1 MRMRRRKSSYKVRK
15 ASETPSRM
23 CILHLQISGLQ
34 DEFLAMQ
41 VQKLQS
47 GNVRSKE
54 QHSLAEENMRS
65 LHASEISAKEGDLR
79 LLQQRYDDAVKQ
91 NEVQRTDSAA
101 KVSSDLVYWRTVPH
115 SVGYARYLCGLT
127 SKVFGYK
134 LYFRAAFGGFSGLL
148 VCSSIASTCCGGLQ
162 QVKLYEQYRGWLHD
176 AKQEHSQAL
185 EQEREVQET
194 LKGDLERSH
203 AHAHDLQIELESNKH
218 VNGDLSRQVADL
230 ATRLDKRRA
239 QEDSLKVALPT
250 CLFCRFE

>member
-101 KVSSDLVYWRTVPH
+101 KVCFDS
-115 SVGYARYLCGLT
+115 
-127 SKVFGYK
+127 
-134 LYFRAAFGGFSGLL
+134 
-148 VCSSIASTCCGGLQ
+148 
-162 QVKLYEQYRGWLHD
+162 
-176 AKQEHSQAL
+176 
-185 EQEREVQET
+185 
-194 LKGDLERSH
+194 
-203 AHAHDLQIELESNKH
+203 LQIHLEYTNSIVWSANSIYAH
-218 VNGDLSRQVADL
+218 YQQDHLSLSCAC
-230 ATRLDKRRA
+230 RA
-239 QEDSLKVALPT
+239 
-250 CLFCRFE
+250 LFSIVGLI